1 MRRRV
6 GWGWLGLVWM
16 GAWAGVGV
24 APTEG
29 AASWTLERV
38 LEVARTNSPD
48 VRIARAR
55 LAGARAMEE
64 QAGSMVWPVFRVEA
78 GYGVTDQP
86 MRAFGSIL
94 NQRAFASDLDFN
106 RVPATDNLNVRG
118 TVEMP
123 LYTGGR
129 LAADREAA
137 RARLAASEL
146 SVEAVRRT
154 LAFEVE
160 RTFYAVQ
167 KARALEGA
175 AVSAVRAYEAHAE
188 VARRREGAGTLLRA
202 EVLDME
208 VRLAQAR
215 EDEARVR
222 HGRMLTVQALRML
235 LGMERDA
242 EGFEVSDE
250 AGEDVMAE
258 GVGEGGRPEL
268 MAAELQVDAAAA
280 QVKAARAGHRPR
292 VSVVGAVDYDHGWRW
307 DGGGDSYTAGVVVQW
322 DLWDGRLTRGKVRE
336 AEAAR
341 EEAQEEARRWR
352 LALALE
358 LEQARLALTDA
369 EERLAVTATVVAR
382 AEESAA
388 LTRARFEQGLA
399 LASQVT
405 DAETMLTAARVRRVE
420 AEADRRVARAA
431 LRRAMGTMEETGNEQ
446 GREP

>member
-1 MRRRV
+1 MGMGMV
-6 GWGWLGLVWM
+6 GEVCIGGE
-16 GAWAGVGV
+16 A
-24 APTEG
+24 
-29 AASWTLERV
+29 WTLERV

-55 LAGARAMEE
+55 LAGARALEE
-64 QAGSMVWPVFRVEA
+64 QAGSMAWPVFRVEA

-94 NQRAFASDLDFN
+94 NQRAFSSDLDFN
-106 RVPATDNLNVRG
+106 RVPATDNLNLRG

-129 LAADREAA
+129 LAAGRESA
-137 RARLAASEL
+137 RAMLAASEL
-146 SVEAVRRT
+146 SAEAVRRT

-167 KARALEGA
+167 KARALERA
-175 AVSAVRAYEAHAE
+175 AISAVRAYEAHAD

-202 EVLDME
+202 DVLDME

-215 EDEARVR
+215 EDESRVR
-222 HGRMLTVQALRML
+222 HGRMLTVEALRML
-235 LGMERDA
+235 LGMERGE

-250 AGEDVMAE
+250 AGED
-258 GVGEGGRPEL
+258 GVEEGGREGRRPEL
-268 MAAELQVDAAAA
+268 LAAELQVDAAAA

-307 DGGGDSYTAGVVVQW
+307 DGGGDSYSAGVVVQW
-322 DLWDGRLTRGKVRE
+322 DAWDGRLTRGRVRE

-341 EEAQEEARRWR
+341 EQAEEEARRWR
-352 LALALE
+352 LALAFE
-358 LEQARLALTDA
+358 LEQARLALADA
-369 EERLAVTATVVAR
+369 EERLVVTATVISR
-382 AEESAA
+382 AEESAT
-388 LTRARFEQGLA
+388 LTRSRFEQGLA
-399 LASQVT
+399 LASQLT
-405 DAETMLTAARVRRVE
+405 DAETTLTAARVRRAE

-431 LRRAMGTMEETGNEQ
+431 LRRALGMEET
-446 GREP
+446 RKEP